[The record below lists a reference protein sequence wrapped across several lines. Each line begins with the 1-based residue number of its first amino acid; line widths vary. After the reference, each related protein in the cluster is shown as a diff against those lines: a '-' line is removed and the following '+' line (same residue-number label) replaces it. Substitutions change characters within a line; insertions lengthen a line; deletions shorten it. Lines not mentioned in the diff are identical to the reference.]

1 MLYLMSCLS
10 ARFLSSPFF
19 SSLFTE
25 TATAADDEL
34 RLLKF
39 AVNRLYPYAET
50 CFRSDEIEHLNSVAD
65 DLRALFEHLD

>member
-1 MLYLMSCLS
+1 MMNKIV
-10 ARFLSSPFF
+10 FENGVEHIF
-19 SSLFTE
+19 S
-25 TATAADDEL
+25 DDEI

-65 DLRALFEHLD
+65 DLRSLFEHLD